1 MPSRRLT
8 LLGRTAVLACAP
20 YLTLKL
26 LWVLGSD
33 VGVVDPH
40 RIGRAVWVAA
50 NVFTFLLDA
59 IAAVVAHTLTRPAG
73 RRTPAWLLLLP
84 LWMASGLL
92 VPLLTGVVGGTLAGL
107 ITGGRNPLG
116 SGDFLAPWVFYVV
129 YGGFLVEGVTLLG
142 AFAVYAH
149 QRWGGLLRGPLGDL
163 ADTGTRTVQ
172 RLFLAPAAVLLAA
185 LGGLD
190 VLWGAGSTLGMDA
203 AQAAAGTVISSAS
216 NWSQGLLSLL
226 AAAGLLLLVFPRL
239 LPGLRVRWPLAA
251 AWTGGG
257 AVFACGGCMWLVQA
271 VTDGLSPGAP
281 AVPGGLP
288 GLAGALELCA
298 GLTVLCAGAFTLG
311 ELGADMRGNAQRR
324 MIVERPGTRTYT

>member
-1 MPSRRLT
+1 MSSRRLT
-8 LLGRTAVLACAP
+8 LLGRTAVLACTP
-20 YLTLKL
+20 YLALKL
-26 LWVLGSD
+26 LWLLGFD
-33 VGVVDPH
+33 VGVGDPH

-50 NVFTFLLDA
+50 NAFTFLLDA

-73 RRTPAWLLLLP
+73 LRAPAWLLLLP

-92 VPLLTGVVGGTLAGL
+92 VPLMTGVVGGSLAGL
-107 ITGGRNPLG
+107 ITGGRNPMG
-116 SGDFLAPWVFYVV
+116 SDDFIAPWVFGVV

-149 QRWGGLLRGPLGDL
+149 QRWGGLLRSPLGDL

-172 RLFLAPAAVLLAA
+172 RIFLAPAAVLLAA
-185 LGGLD
+185 LGCLN
-190 VLWGAGSTLGMDA
+190 VLWGTGSTLGMDA
-203 AQAAAGTVISSAS
+203 AEAAAGTVISSAS

-239 LPGLRVRWPLAA
+239 MPGLRVRWPLAA

-257 AVFACGGCMWLVQA
+257 AAFACGGCMWLVQA

-281 AVPGGLP
+281 AVSGGLP
-288 GLAGALELCA
+288 GLVGALELCA

-311 ELGADMRGNAQRR
+311 ELTTDMRGNAQRR
-324 MIVERPGTRTYT
+324 MIVERPATRTYT